1 MLNEL
6 LQGRKIRNE
15 PFLDES
21 LLGWSIKNIGEKRG
35 SEKALVLISVQLYY

>member
-6 LQGRKIRNE
+6 LQGMQLRNE

-21 LLGWSIKNIGEKRG
+21 LLGWSITIIGEKRG
-35 SEKALVLISVQLYY
+35 SKKTLILVSA